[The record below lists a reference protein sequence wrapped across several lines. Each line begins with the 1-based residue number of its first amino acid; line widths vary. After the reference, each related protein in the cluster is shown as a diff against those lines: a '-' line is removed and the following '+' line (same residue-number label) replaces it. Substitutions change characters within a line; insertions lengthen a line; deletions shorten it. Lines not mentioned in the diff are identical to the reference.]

1 MSRRNY
7 TIPPGQGFRPSPSHS
22 PRSNPQDPYSPPP
35 TGRGGSTYGA
45 GSSARSAD
53 SPSPGGKVVSP
64 WIAGLFVEGGDGV
77 ESNRVPL
84 CARLDIRR
92 PVGPRLVSDNFG
104 QIRYFSNTAQGT
116 VVTAAFSSRL
126 VQEVV
131 ADLLRAAHDR
141 HGRPT
146 VKKAVARLTQQ
157 APEGSIPELFVRVF
171 ARSAVRSPVAVMVDP
186 IVPTGLVVVTPNTG
200 EVGSIWQLCNRV
212 ALVVYDIDRFV
223 VASA

>member
-1 MSRRNY
+1 ME
-7 TIPPGQGFRPSPSHS
+7 G
-22 PRSNPQDPYSPPP
+22 
-35 TGRGGSTYGA
+35 
-45 GSSARSAD
+45 
-53 SPSPGGKVVSP
+53 
-64 WIAGLFVEGGDGV
+64 VEGVDGH
-77 ESNRVPL
+77 RVPL
-84 CARLDIRR
+84 CARLDLRR

-104 QIRYFSNTAQGT
+104 QVRYFDNTAQGT

-146 VKKAVARLTQQ
+146 VKEAVALLTRQ

-171 ARSAVRSPVAVMVDP
+171 ARTAVRSPVAVMVDP
-186 IVPTGLVVVTPNTG
+186 IVPTGFVVVTPNTG
-200 EVGSIWQLCNRV
+200 EVGSIWQICNRV

>member
-1 MSRRNY
+1 ME
-7 TIPPGQGFRPSPSHS
+7 
-22 PRSNPQDPYSPPP
+22 
-35 TGRGGSTYGA
+35 GGEG
-45 GSSARSAD
+45 
-53 SPSPGGKVVSP
+53 
-64 WIAGLFVEGGDGV
+64 VEG
-77 ESNRVPL
+77 NRVPL
-84 CARLDIRR
+84 CARLDLRR

-104 QIRYFSNTAQGT
+104 QIRHFDNTAQGT

-131 ADLLRAAHDR
+131 TDLLRAAHER

-146 VKKAVARLTQQ
+146 VKEAVARLTRH
-157 APEGSIPELFVRVF
+157 APEGSIPESFVRVF
-171 ARSAVRSPVAVMVDP
+171 ARSAVRSPVAVMVDA
-186 IVPTGLVVVTPNTG
+186 IVPAGLVVVTPNTG